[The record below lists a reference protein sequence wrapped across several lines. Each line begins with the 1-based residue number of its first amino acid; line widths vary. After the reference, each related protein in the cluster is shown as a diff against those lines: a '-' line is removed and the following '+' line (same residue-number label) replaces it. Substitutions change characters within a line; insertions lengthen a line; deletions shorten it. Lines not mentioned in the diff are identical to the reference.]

1 MNVTRFSLLVAC
13 LMLCTVSSA
22 AERAQFASSTR
33 PPQAETL
40 ADKKLLL
47 SFQGKGSSL
56 AWDAGV
62 VKRAYETVPALA
74 DNQVIVT
81 GNSSG
86 SVLAVYFSCFGF
98 TQTSVEYAAYR
109 IQHADTRAIRGNENA
124 AKKAGELLLD
134 KPTEISPENLKEYV
148 AFALGVSD
156 WRSARDI
163 AEVVRRSRVR
173 PHYPLMI
180 VAANKEVL
188 DNRAPG
194 NALSSKD
201 LKQFDPTNFSVSWKP
216 DVYDFY
222 RSRPAQFTRE
232 NPNLRLGASPYI
244 GKACTCFVDQSMF
257 DLLKRIP
264 DAERLCDLRLVK
276 TPADLALAIQ
286 ASVAEPSYF
295 PPVPEMDYQKL
306 YVGDKLGQAGNTR
319 RRSYVGG
326 FIMSLTAQ
334 DARRMLPSLR
344 VMGTGV
350 ARVPLPARELLK
362 SWYLVDL
369 QQTADLSAWWAD
381 MEISIPR
388 EVQQAIV
395 NRDFSAQQEFQAG
408 YDRAT
413 VCFNQDQGLP
423 QYVVPPQYRQPAQA
437 ALNNPQG
444 ASIVAVGYSAG
455 AQNLPTMRGLG
466 SLLGGQKV
474 AAVKQGK

>member
-1 MNVTRFSLLVAC
+1 MNVTRFSLLAAC
-13 LMLCTVSSA
+13 LMLSTVSSA
-22 AERAQFASSTR
+22 AERTQFARSAR
-33 PPQAETL
+33 PPQRETL

-62 VKRAYETVPALA
+62 VKRAFERIPALSE
-74 DNQVIVT
+74 NQVIVS

-86 SVLAVYFSCFGF
+86 SILAVYFSCFGF
-98 TQTSVEYAAYR
+98 TQTSIDYAAYR
-109 IQHADTRAIRGNENA
+109 IQRADTRAIRGNENA
-124 AKKAGELLLD
+124 AKKAGDLLLN
-134 KPTEISPENLKEYV
+134 KPTEISPENLKEYI

-156 WRSARDI
+156 WRSARNIADI
-163 AEVVRRSRVR
+163 VRRSRVA

-194 NALSSKD
+194 NALSAKD

-222 RSRPAQFTRE
+222 RNRPGQFARE
-232 NPNLRLGASPYI
+232 NPNLRLGASAYI

-264 DAERLCDLRLVK
+264 EAERLCDLRLVK

-295 PPVPEMDYQKL
+295 PPVPEIDYQKL
-306 YVGDKLGQAGNTR
+306 YVGDNLGQAGNTH

-344 VMGTGV
+344 VLGTGV

-388 EVQQAIV
+388 EVQHAIV
-395 NRDFSAQQEFQAG
+395 NRDFTARQEFQAG

-413 VCFNQDQGLP
+413 VCFAQDCGLP
-423 QYVVPPQYRQPAQA
+423 QYVVPPQYRQPAHA
-437 ALNNPQG
+437 ALTAPQG
-444 ASIVAVGYSAG
+444 AAIIAVSNLSRDDG
-455 AQNLPTMRGLG
+455 LPTMRGLG
-466 SLLGGQKV
+466 LLLQSEKV
-474 AAVKQGK
+474 AASAQGK